1 MNFRP
6 KKFTED
12 MLVDGFKTH
21 GDIKGVQIFR
31 SNGYIHFQ
39 KYYDGANA
47 LKSMHGKNLYGAR
60 LEVAYSRLPWD
71 VICKR
76 HRNHVKKNESMFS
89 TRLPSDAIQPQS
101 LQDSRRVAVFC
112 DSASSSD
119 RLTLRDEQSGWL
131 PLVFDPDL
139 DPYNFVWS
147 EGRLLL
153 AILASAKPLLAL
165 ES

>member
-39 KYYDGANA
+39 KYYDGANP

-89 TRLPSDAIQPQS
+89 TRLLRMLFSPSHYKIADELRCFVIR
-101 LQDSRRVAVFC
+101 LQ
-112 DSASSSD
+112 
-119 RLTLRDEQSGWL
+119 
-131 PLVFDPDL
+131 
-139 DPYNFVWS
+139 
-147 EGRLLL
+147 
-153 AILASAKPLLAL
+153 AL
-165 ES
+165 ID

>member
-39 KYYDGANA
+39 KYYDAANA

-76 HRNHVKKNESMFS
+76 HRNHVKKMNRCLVLDFFGCYSVPVT
-89 TRLPSDAIQPQS
+89 TR
-101 LQDSRRVAVFC
+101 
-112 DSASSSD
+112 
-119 RLTLRDEQSGWL
+119 
-131 PLVFDPDL
+131 
-139 DPYNFVWS
+139 
-147 EGRLLL
+147 
-153 AILASAKPLLAL
+153 
-165 ES
+165 

>member
-60 LEVAYSRLPWD
+60 LEVAHSRLPWD

-76 HRNHVKKNESMFS
+76 HRNHVKKKMNRGLVLEFLRMLFS
-89 TRLPSDAIQPQS
+89 PSHYEIADELRCFVIRLQALIFAIHS
-101 LQDSRRVAVFC
+101 IALAKRLQ
-112 DSASSSD
+112 
-119 RLTLRDEQSGWL
+119 
-131 PLVFDPDL
+131 
-139 DPYNFVWS
+139 
-147 EGRLLL
+147 
-153 AILASAKPLLAL
+153 
-165 ES
+165 

>member
-60 LEVAYSRLPWD
+60 LEVAHSRLPWD

-89 TRLPSDAIQPQS
+89 TRLLRMLFSPSHYKIADELRCFVIR
-101 LQDSRRVAVFC
+101 LQ
-112 DSASSSD
+112 
-119 RLTLRDEQSGWL
+119 
-131 PLVFDPDL
+131 
-139 DPYNFVWS
+139 
-147 EGRLLL
+147 
-153 AILASAKPLLAL
+153 AL
-165 ES
+165 ID